1 MPLRSLCVAACLSI
15 ATPFLSFHFAD
26 HLGSLTLFRAM
37 LAFISMCR
45 TFDML
50 DEHKATS
57 TCMATR
63 SEVPLVFILLKANSS
78 APPPLFLC
86 VSCFT
91 VLCLSSG
98 TLFYLASRFYFAKN
112 RFSVLPLFDV
122 TAGVRRGRGSGPHA
136 GLSCFSRCKLFLCS
150 LFWQTRHCFFWLR
163 RGSYLPNVCCSSLRY
178 VIVLSMCAGAWICRG
193 PRLHQELQRGSTRS
207 FSRLMRPPPFA
218 TAGLLWAFVLLWCV
232 LSPLFS

>member
-1 MPLRSLCVAACLSI
+1 MVSTAKEMPLRSLCVAACLSI

-45 TFDML
+45 SFDML

-136 GLSCFSRCKLFLCS
+136 GLSCFSGCKLFS
-150 LFWQTRHCFFWLR
+150 LFAVLADKALFFLAEAWL
-163 RGSYLPNVCCSSLRY
+163 
-178 VIVLSMCAGAWICRG
+178 
-193 PRLHQELQRGSTRS
+193 
-207 FSRLMRPPPFA
+207 
-218 TAGLLWAFVLLWCV
+218 LLAKRVLLV
-232 LSPLFS
+232 SPRCHCLIHVRRCLEMQRPASSRAAAR